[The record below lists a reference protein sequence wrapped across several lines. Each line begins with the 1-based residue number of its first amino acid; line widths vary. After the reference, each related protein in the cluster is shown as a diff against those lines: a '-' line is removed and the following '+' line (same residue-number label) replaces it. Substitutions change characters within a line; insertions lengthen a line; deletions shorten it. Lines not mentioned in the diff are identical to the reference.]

1 MTRILMAMAW
11 AAFILGSAIWARSQ
25 GLSDGAS
32 FGIIA
37 GLSGAA
43 IGTMR
48 SDLGCG
54 RRCAQ

>member
-1 MTRILMAMAW
+1 MTRLLMAISW
-11 AAFILGSAIWARSQ
+11 AVFILGAAMWTQSQ

-43 IGTMR
+43 WGTLH